1 MKFSWYLLKRFL
13 LSLLAILLISL
24 ALIGTNLSLQLG
36 ALIAQGYL
44 PALSIGSINGD
55 LWRGF
60 TLLDVQ
66 YQDEQ
71 QQIKLQSLQS
81 RLDWRCLSINAL
93 CLHYLKLEGAAI
105 SISKAQEN
113 DQANTDVTVPSVPLP
128 IRIDNISLHNV
139 SFAQPQLR
147 LQLGTLH
154 TSLSWQQ
161 DKLALGDS
169 QIRQLKAQ
177 RHTAQQ
183 QPGTQKT
190 KLKPK
195 AKTSVATTQ
204 GWQLPPVPAMPELSS
219 IQLPLQLSVKS
230 LTLDDIELLDAE
242 GPQLQLT
249 KAQLQANFSHQ
260 HWQLVIQDF
269 DAKTPLFKFRSEL
282 DIQPKQQQAIQL
294 QLEISKQPWLAEQQL
309 QLSLQGPLASL
320 ALDAKL
326 SGAQQAT
333 LNGTLDLSKTQ
344 PEFDLK
350 LRSDA
355 LQYTV
360 PQYTVP
366 LAQSTDTNAD
376 ANATASKTYRLGN
389 LQLQLK
395 GSTAAV
401 DFLADSQLQL
411 PDLPTAKLK
420 FAARY
425 QATPGTVQIKQLDL
439 QTLGGD
445 LHATATVH
453 LATQQLE
460 SKLELQ
466 QLQPGLF
473 WADYPGSLSG
483 KLSLNASMQPAA
495 VKLTLPVIALQGEL
509 RDLPLQLQG
518 SVTVEQQHDI
528 WALQS
533 PGLALSHGP
542 NQLSA
547 KGLLT
552 EKWDAEVVLQVPDL
566 SKSMAQSEGRL
577 SGVIRLTGAAKT
589 PDLQLELTGEQLN
602 YQDDYALATFALR
615 GTLAALGQQQS
626 SLSLTAKEGQAPNIQ
641 LQQLDW
647 QLSGT
652 AKQHQSHLQL
662 DSHQLQAAIAME
674 GSLDSQNWQAN
685 WQEARFKSDMGDW
698 QLQQSLQT
706 SWQRQQQTLS
716 LSPSCWKDNQAQL
729 CLKAD
734 QALSARAGTISAELT
749 QLDLAA
755 LSALLE
761 QHQSLTGRVDGA
773 LTFGWQPKEL
783 PTFNLTLQGGAGQ
796 FNYQSTSLLE
806 VPWQQLSLSA
816 NLKNNELQS
825 EFRLIFSEK
834 SDARLALKLQQL
846 DSKDKTMDARFQL
859 KAMDL
864 AFLRPLLNDY
874 SQFQAELNGDISASG
889 ALDNPELRGSLA
901 LDNLKLTGRQAPMDI
916 QQAKLQ
922 LSLDGFEGKLA
933 GELVTP
939 SGQLNMTGNAD
950 WQQSAL
956 WYAKLAL
963 KGEQV
968 SVHLPNTMLTLSP
981 DLQFNADASGGRL
994 TGLVHIPQGKIE
1006 VDDLPQNATKVSDDE
1021 ILINTQDLD
1030 YVAAEQW
1037 QLSSDVKV
1045 VLGDNV
1051 RLAAFGLKTRL
1062 EGELRVRQN
1071 GKQPTVHG
1079 QVNLQNGTFRAYGQD
1094 LQLRK
1099 GRLNFNGPADEPLMA
1114 IEAIR
1119 NPEKTEDG
1127 VIAGLRVNGLADS
1140 PVVEV
1145 FSTPAK
1151 PQANALA
1158 YLLMG
1163 RDLNSNS
1170 SDKSMTTSLI
1180 GIGIASSGKLVG
1192 QLGEVF
1198 GLKELSL
1205 DTAGSGTDSKVTVSG
1220 YLSPKLQVKYGVGI
1234 FNPFGE
1240 FTLRY
1245 RLMKKLYVEAVK
1257 SINTSVDL
1265 LYKVEFD

>member
-1 MKFSWYLLKRFL
+1 MKLSWYLLKRFL
-13 LSLLAILLISL
+13 LSLLAILLIFL

-44 PALSIGSINGD
+44 PTLTIGSINGD

-71 QQIKLQSLQS
+71 QQISVKSLQS

-93 CLHYLKLEGAAI
+93 CLHYLKLEGVAV
-105 SISKAQEN
+105 SISETQEN
-113 DQANTDVTVPSVPLP
+113 DKANNEITVLSAPLP
-128 IRIDNISLHNV
+128 IRIDELSLHNAT
-139 SFAQPQLR
+139 FAQPQLR
-147 LQLGTLH
+147 LQLGALQSSLH
-154 TSLSWQQ
+154 WQQ
-161 DKLALGDS
+161 DQLTLGDS
-169 QIRQLKAQ
+169 LVRQF
-177 RHTAQQ
+177 RIQQ
-183 QPGTQKT
+183 MLSPQNTRP
-190 KLKPK
+190 KPK
-195 AKTSVATTQ
+195 AKTTAAITQ
-204 GWQLPPVPAMPELSS
+204 GWQLPPVPALPDLSS
-219 IQLPLQLSVKS
+219 IKLPLQLSIKS
-230 LTLDDIELLDAE
+230 LLLDDIELLDAE
-242 GPQLQLT
+242 HTELQLT

-260 HWQLVIQDF
+260 HWQLAIADF
-269 DAKTPLFKFRSEL
+269 DAKTPLLKFRSQL
-282 DIQPKQQQAIQL
+282 DLKPQQQQSIDL
-294 QLEISKQPWLAEQQL
+294 QLEITTQPWLAEQQL
-309 QLSLQGPLASL
+309 QLSLQGPLDSI
-320 ALDAKL
+320 ALNAKL
-326 SGAQQAT
+326 LGAQQAT
-333 LNGTLDLSKTQ
+333 LAGTLDLTKPQ
-344 PEFDLK
+344 PEFVLN
-350 LRSDA
+350 LSSDA
-355 LQYTV
+355 LQYKM
-360 PQYTVP
+360 PAEDEP
-366 LAQSTDTNAD
+366 KAD
-376 ANATASKTYRLGN
+376 ADTTEPKTYRLGN

-395 GSTAAV
+395 GSTAIF
-401 DFLADSQLQL
+401 DFVGNSQLQL
-411 PDLPTAKLK
+411 PDLPTAQLKL
-420 FAARY
+420 AARY
-425 QATPGTVQIKQLDL
+425 QAKPATLQIQQLDL

-445 LHATATVH
+445 LQASATVD
-453 LATQQLE
+453 LTAQQIQSNLVL
-460 SKLELQ
+460 K
-466 QLQPGLF
+466 QLKPGLF

-483 KLSLNASMQPAA
+483 ELSLDADVKPATI
-495 VKLTLPVIALQGEL
+495 KLALPVIKLQGQL
-509 RDLPLQLQG
+509 RELPLQLQG
-518 SVTVEQQHDI
+518 SLTLEQQNEF

-552 EKWDAEVVLQVPDL
+552 DLWDAEVVLQVPDL
-566 SKSMAQSEGRL
+566 SQSVAQSEGRL
-577 SGVIRLTGAAKT
+577 TGLIKLTGAAKN
-589 PDLQLELTGEQLN
+589 PSLELDLHAEQLN
-602 YQDDYALATFALR
+602 YQDDYALASFALR
-615 GTLAALGQQQS
+615 GTLAALGQQHS
-626 SLSLTAKEGQAPNIQ
+626 SLSLTAKEGQAPGIQ

-647 QLSGT
+647 QLTGT
-652 AKQHQSHLQL
+652 AQQHQSHLQL

-674 GSLDSQNWQAN
+674 GSLDSQNWQVN

-706 SWQRQQQTLS
+706 SWQRQQQTLTF
-716 LSPSCWKDNQAQL
+716 SPSCWQDKAATI

-734 QALSARAGTISAELT
+734 KTLSATTGAISAELT

-755 LSALLE
+755 LSPLLE
-761 QHQSLTGRVDGA
+761 QHQSLSGRVDGA
-773 LTFGWQPKEL
+773 FSLGWQPKQL
-783 PTFNLTLQGGAGQ
+783 PSFNLKLQGGAGLL
-796 FNYQSTSLLE
+796 NYQSSSLLE
-806 VPWQQLSLSA
+806 VPWQQLSLNAS
-816 NLKNNELQS
+816 LQNNELQS
-825 EFRLIFSEK
+825 EFKLIFSEK

-846 DSKDKTMDARFQL
+846 DSADKTIDARFQL

-874 SQFQAELNGDISASG
+874 SQFQAELNGDISATG
-889 ALDNPELRGSLA
+889 ALDHPQLRGTLA
-901 LDNLKLTGRQAPMDI
+901 LEKLILTGRQAPMDI
-916 QQAKLQ
+916 QQATLQ
-922 LSLDGFEGKLA
+922 LTLDGFSGNLA

-939 SGQLNMTGNAD
+939 SGQLNMTGQAD
-950 WQQSAL
+950 WQQTAL

-968 SVHLPNTMLTLSP
+968 SVHLPNTTLTLSP
-981 DLQFNADASGGRL
+981 DLQFNADAKGGRL
-994 TGLVHIPQGKIE
+994 TGLVDIPQGKIE
-1006 VDDLPQNATKVSDDE
+1006 VDDLPQEATRVSDDE
-1021 ILINTQDLD
+1021 ILINTQELD
-1030 YVAAEQW
+1030 NLATEQW
-1037 QLSSDVKV
+1037 RLSSDVKV
-1045 VLGDNV
+1045 LLGDNV

-1234 FNPFGE
+1234 FTPFGE

-1245 RLMKKLYVEAVK
+1245 RLMKKLYLEAVK
-1257 SINTSVDL
+1257 SVNTSVDL

>member
-1 MKFSWYLLKRFL
+1 MKLSWYLLKRFL
-13 LSLLAILLISL
+13 LSLLAIVLISL

-36 ALIAQGYL
+36 ALIAQWYL
-44 PALSIGSINGD
+44 PALSVGSINGD

-60 TLLDVQ
+60 SLHDLQ

-71 QQIKLQSLQS
+71 QQLKLQNLQG
-81 RLDWRCLSINAL
+81 RLDWRCFTHSAL

-105 SISKAQEN
+105 QIFTAQEKSE
-113 DQANTDVTVPSVPLP
+113 ANNLVTVPAAPFP
-128 IRIDNISLHNV
+128 IRIDEISLHN
-139 SFAQPQLR
+139 FHLQRPQLQ
-147 LQLGTLH
+147 LQLGVLQS
-154 TSLSWQQ
+154 SLSWQQ

-169 QIRQLKAQ
+169 LIRQFKAQ
-177 RHTAQQ
+177 QQTAQQ
-183 QPGTQKT
+183 QPGTPNT

-195 AKTSVATTQ
+195 AKTSVAAPQ
-204 GWQLPPVPAMPELSS
+204 GWQLPPVPALPDLSS
-219 IQLPLQLSVKS
+219 IQLPLQLSIKS
-230 LTLDDIELLDAE
+230 LTLDNIELLDADR
-242 GPQLQLT
+242 PQLQLT
-249 KAQLQANFSHQ
+249 KAQLQANFSHLR
-260 HWQLVIQDF
+260 WQLTIADF
-269 DAKTPLFKFRSEL
+269 DAKTPLFRFRSEL
-282 DIQPKQQQAIQL
+282 DIKPKQQQAIQL
-294 QLEISKQPWLAEQQL
+294 QLEITKQPWFSEQQL
-309 QLSLQGPLASL
+309 ELSLQGPLASL

-326 SGAQQAT
+326 LGAQQAA
-333 LNGTLDLSKTQ
+333 LSGTLDVSKTQ
-344 PEFDLK
+344 AEFDLK

-355 LQYTV
+355 LQYIM
-360 PQYTVP
+360 PP
-366 LAQSTDTNAD
+366 AQTMD
-376 ANATASKTYRLGN
+376 ANANAEATGSRTYRLGN

-395 GSTAAV
+395 GSTAAF

-425 QATPGTVQIKQLDL
+425 QATPGTVQIQQLDI

-445 LHATATVH
+445 LQATATVD
-453 LATQQLE
+453 LAKQQLQT
-460 SKLELQ
+460 ELLLH

-483 KLSLNASMQPAA
+483 KLSLNADVQPAA
-495 VKLTLPVIALQGEL
+495 IKLDLPVIELQGDL
-509 RDLPLQLQG
+509 RDLPLQLKG
-518 SVTVEQQHDI
+518 SLSLEQQDEF

-533 PGLALSHGP
+533 PGLTMSHGP

-552 EKWDAEVVLQVPDL
+552 EQWDAELALHMPDL
-566 SKSMAQSEGRL
+566 SQSVAQSEGRL

-589 PDLQLELTGEQLN
+589 PSLQLELTGEQLN
-602 YQDDYALATFALR
+602 YQDDYALATFRLH
-615 GTLAALGQQQS
+615 GTLAALGQQNS
-626 SLSLTAKEGQAPNIQ
+626 SLSFSAKEGQAPGIQ

-652 AKQHQSHLQL
+652 AQQHQSHLQL

-674 GSLDSQNWQAN
+674 GRLDSQSWQAN
-685 WQEARFKSDMGDW
+685 WQEARLKSDMGDW

-706 SWQRQQQTLS
+706 SWQRQQQTLT
-716 LSPSCWKDNQAQL
+716 LSPSCWHDNQAKL

-734 QALSARAGTISAELT
+734 QALSATAGAISAELT

-761 QHQSLTGRVDGA
+761 QHQSLNGRVDGTVT
-773 LTFGWQPKEL
+773 LGWQPKQL
-783 PTFNLTLQGGAGQ
+783 PSFTLRLQGSAGQ

-816 NLKNNELQS
+816 SLQNNELQS
-825 EFRLIFSEK
+825 ELRLIFSEK
-834 SDARLALKLQQL
+834 SDARLALRLQQL
-846 DSKDKTMDARFQL
+846 NSADKTMDARFQL
-859 KAMDL
+859 NAMDL
-864 AFLRPLLNDY
+864 SFLRPLLNDY
-874 SQFQAELNGDISASG
+874 SQFQAELNGDISATG
-889 ALDNPELRGSLA
+889 ALEHPELRGSLA
-901 LDNLKLTGRQAPMDI
+901 LENLTLTGRQAPMDI
-916 QQAKLQ
+916 QEARLK
-922 LSLDGFEGKLA
+922 LSLNGFSGNLA

-968 SVHLPNTMLTLSP
+968 SVHLPNTTLTLSP

-994 TGLVHIPQGKIE
+994 TGVVHIPQGNIE

-1030 YVAAEQW
+1030 YVATEQW

-1045 VLGDNV
+1045 LLGDDV

-1127 VIAGLRVNGLADS
+1127 VIAGLRVSGLADS

-1192 QLGEVF
+1192 ELGEVF

-1234 FNPFGE
+1234 FTPFGE

-1245 RLMKKLYVEAVK
+1245 RLMKKLYLEAVK
-1257 SINTSVDL
+1257 SVNTSVDL